1 MDKKYYWFSFSYEG
15 KNQGVCSIEA
25 ESDSIALSRLWELKI
40 APKFDHIMGF
50 ELTEQEIELDV
61 LISPEDMKKRGYKS
75 SGE

>member
-25 ESDSIALSRLWELKI
+25 QSDSIALARLFELKL
-40 APKFDHIMGF
+40 APKFDHIEGY
-50 ELTEQEIELDV
+50 ELSEKEIELDV
-61 LISPEDMKKRGYKS
+61 LISPEEMRKRGYKS